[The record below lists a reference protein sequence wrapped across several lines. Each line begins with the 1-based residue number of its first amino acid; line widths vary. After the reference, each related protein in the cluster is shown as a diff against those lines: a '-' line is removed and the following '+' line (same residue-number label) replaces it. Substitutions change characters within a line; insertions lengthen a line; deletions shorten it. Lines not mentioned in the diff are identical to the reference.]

1 MPLARLCRLLALAA
15 PFLTIPTLAAPTLAE
30 DRSIIVLDGSGSM
43 WGQIDGR
50 PKLEIAREALGA
62 VLSEMPPDA
71 ELGLMAYGHREKGSC
86 EDIEL
91 IVPPGPGTAQAI
103 TDAAKAMKF
112 LGKTPLTESVRRAAA
127 ELRSTEEKATVILI
141 TDGIETCEADPCA
154 LGAELEASG
163 VDFTAHVVGFGLTAE
178 EGATVAC
185 LAENTGGRYIEA
197 KDAGSLVEALKT
209 TVAVAEPEPQPVPEP
224 PPPPVALAENVD
236 PLLYLAEGGP
246 EPGDELASEA
256 YFDFFAIA
264 PDGTVATE
272 TATTI
277 YGRSKGALP
286 PGRYRMRT
294 TLHEVVVSQEVEI
307 GPASDLSQPVA
318 VLDAGILN
326 LTLRPAPGADPDP
339 DAYWEIRGP
348 EDVSDYGYQRAFRVF
363 PAGEYGLNARLGPA
377 ELSQSVVIEAG
388 KTTDLDLVIGVG
400 LAAVEARYTEG
411 MKVEGGDHF
420 VEIFQAKTAIDGSH
434 KSMGY
439 GYGAGLTFDLPA
451 GDYVAVVRLGAAEA
465 EVPFSVKVGERT
477 DITVPLNA
485 GVAAFTSP
493 GDEFIEVLAAK
504 ADINGNRASLTY
516 GYGPAFQTT
525 LPAGDYLV
533 TIRKDDKRAEFPL
546 TVKAGERTELAL
558 TLP

>member
-1 MPLARLCRLLALAA
+1 MPLARLVRLLALAA
-15 PFLTIPTLAAPTLAE
+15 PFLATPALAQ
-30 DRSIIVLDGSGSM
+30 DRSIIVLDASGSM

-62 VLSEMPPDA
+62 VLSEMPAEA

-91 IVPPGPGTAQAI
+91 VVPPGPGTAQAI

-127 ELRSTEEKATVILI
+127 ELRSTEAKATVILI

-197 KDAGSLVEALKT
+197 RDAGSLVEALKT
-209 TVAVAEPEPQPVPEP
+209 TVAVAEPEPQPAPEP
-224 PPPPVALAENVD
+224 PPPPAALAENVD
-236 PLLYLAEGGP
+236 PVLHLVEGGP
-246 EPGDELASEA
+246 EPEAKLLGDA

-264 PDGTVATE
+264 ADGTVSTE

-277 YGRSKGALP
+277 YGASKGALP
-286 PGRYRMRT
+286 PGKYRMRT
-294 TLHEVVVSQEVEI
+294 TLHEVVVTQEVEI

-377 ELSQSVVIEAG
+377 EISQSVVIEAG

-400 LAAVEARYTEG
+400 LAAVEATYAEG

-420 VEIFQAKTAIDGSH
+420 VEILEAKKAIDGSR

-451 GDYVAVVRLGAAEA
+451 GDYVAAVTLGAAKA

-477 DITVPLNA
+477 DIIVPLNA

-504 ADINGNRASLTY
+504 ADINGNRASLAY

-525 LPAGDYLV
+525 LPAGEYLV
-533 TIRKDDKRAEFPL
+533 AISKDDKRAEVPL

-558 TLP
+558 SLP

>member
-1 MPLARLCRLLALAA
+1 MPLARLVRLLALAA
-15 PFLTIPTLAAPTLAE
+15 PFLATPALAQ
-30 DRSIIVLDGSGSM
+30 DRSIIVLDASGSM

-62 VLSEMPPDA
+62 VLSEMPPEA

-103 TDAAKAMKF
+103 ADAANAMKF

-127 ELRSTEEKATVILI
+127 ELRSTEAKATVILI

-197 KDAGSLVEALKT
+197 RDAGSLVEALKT
-209 TVAVAEPEPQPVPEP
+209 TVAVAEPEPQPAPEP
-224 PPPPVALAENVD
+224 PPPPAALAENVD
-236 PLLYLAEGGP
+236 PVLHLVEGGP
-246 EPGDELASEA
+246 EPDEKLASDA
-256 YFDFFAIA
+256 FFDFFAIA

-272 TATTI
+272 AAATI

-286 PGRYRMRT
+286 AGRYQMRT
-294 TLHEVVVSQEVEI
+294 TLHEVVVTQEVEI

-339 DAYWEIRGP
+339 DTYWEIRGP

-377 ELSQSVVIEAG
+377 EISQSVVIEAG

-400 LAAVEARYTEG
+400 LAAVEATYAEG

-420 VEIFQAKTAIDGSH
+420 VEILEAKKAIDGSR

-451 GDYVAVVRLGAAEA
+451 GDYVAAVRLGAAEA

-477 DITVPLNA
+477 DIIVPLNA

-493 GDEFIEVLAAK
+493 GDEFIEVLAGK

-533 TIRKDDKRAEFPL
+533 VISKGDKRAETPL
-546 TVKAGERTELAL
+546 AVKAGERTELAL

>member
-1 MPLARLCRLLALAA
+1 MPIARLFHLLALVT
-15 PFLTIPTLAAPTLAE
+15 PFLAEPALAQ
-30 DRSIIVLDGSGSM
+30 DRSIIVLDASGSM

-50 PKLEIAREALGA
+50 PKLEIAREALGT
-62 VLSEMPPDA
+62 VLSEMPQEA

-86 EDIEL
+86 ADIEL
-91 IVPPGPGTAQAI
+91 VVPPGPGTAQAI
-103 TDAAKAMKF
+103 AEAANAMKF

-127 ELRSTEEKATVILI
+127 ELRSTEAKATVILI

-209 TVAVAEPEPQPVPEP
+209 TVVVAQPEPQPAPEP
-224 PPPPVALAENVD
+224 PPPPAALAENVD
-236 PLLYLAEGGP
+236 PVLHLVEGGP
-246 EPGDELASEA
+246 EPDEKIASDA

-272 TATTI
+272 AATTI

-286 PGRYRMRT
+286 AGRYQMRT
-294 TLHEVVVSQEVEI
+294 TLHEVVVTQEVEI
-307 GPASDLSQPVA
+307 GPESALSQPVA

-326 LTLRPAPGADPDP
+326 LTLRPAPGAEPDP
-339 DAYWEIRGP
+339 DAFWEIRGP
-348 EDVSDYGYQRAFRVF
+348 DDVSDYGYQRAFRVF
-363 PAGEYGLNARLGPA
+363 PVGEYGLNARLGSA
-377 ELSQSVVIEAG
+377 EISQSVIIEAG
-388 KTTDLDLVIGVG
+388 KTTDVDLVIGVG
-400 LAAVEARYTEG
+400 LAAVEATYTEG

-420 VEIFQAKTAIDGSH
+420 VEIFEAKKAIDGSR

-451 GDYVAVVRLGAAEA
+451 GDYVAAVRLGAAQA
-465 EVPFSVKVGERT
+465 EVPFSVAVGERT

-485 GVAAFTSP
+485 GVAAITVP
-493 GDEFIEVLAAK
+493 GDAFIEVLAGK
-504 ADINGNRASLTY
+504 ADINGNRASVDY
-516 GYGPAFQTT
+516 GYGPTLQTT

-533 TIRKDDKRAEFPL
+533 VISKDDKRAETPL
-546 TVKAGERTELAL
+546 TVRAGDRTELSL